1 MGFFDSIFKGP
12 KNVMGGYI
20 QSGIN
25 ELNKVQ
31 APDIETLKIKLDQL
45 VQQGVI
51 TPEQAQAQLVQGNAY
66 DDVSVNPEARGAQMS
81 ALEELQSQI
90 SNGGLTAVDQSR
102 IQHTLD
108 DVNNT
113 ERGQQQSIMEDAHR
127 RGVSGSGI
135 ELANRL
141 MSQQHAADTAG
152 RQGMDIAAMAQQAK
166 MDALKSAASIGG
178 QVESQDYSEQAQKA
192 AAQNT
197 INQFNATN
205 QQQVT
210 LANIAANNAAQ
221 EANLREK
228 QRVADANT
236 SNENANRA
244 RNSGLIQNDYDNK
257 LSKATAVSNLLGQ
270 QGTAAQNHE
279 NAVSKRN
286 TDLFAGAVGTAAT
299 FGAGGM
305 GGPGMAMAANQ
316 SAGGFSQGASSFPQG
331 SPAMAPSTGYD
342 PYQKNKYLNGSLGF
356 SEGGKVPG
364 AAPFPGDD
372 PRNDVID
379 AKLSPGEVVIPRS
392 EAQPSEYDA
401 FMSEMP
407 RSAEMPSADA
417 VRVVL
422 EALSGMGC

>member
-1 MGFFDSIFKGP
+1 MLGAIAAGAALAGVVGGMMNKSQNKMSPYLERAMREINSI
-12 KNVMGGYI
+12 NV
-20 QSGIN
+20 
-25 ELNKVQ
+25 
-31 APDIETLKIKLDQL
+31 PDPESLKIKLDQL

-51 TPEQAQAQLVQGNAY
+51 TPEMAQASLVDNNAY
-66 DDVSVNPEARGAQMS
+66 DDVQVNTQARGAQMS
-81 ALEELQSQI
+81 ALEELQNQI

-127 RGVSGSGI
+127 RGVSGSGL

-166 MDALKSAASIGG
+166 MDALKSAASLGG
-178 QVESQDYSEQAQKA
+178 QIESQDYSEQAQKA

-205 QQQVT
+205 QQEVT
-210 LANIAANNAAQ
+210 LSNIAARNSAQ
-221 EANLREK
+221 QANLQEK
-228 QRVADANT
+228 QRVSDANT
-236 SNENANRA
+236 TMTNANRERDA
-244 RNSGLIQNDYDNK
+244 SVAQQTFDNRMT
-257 LSKATAVSNLLGQ
+257 KANATGALLGQ
-270 QGTAAQNHE
+270 QGNAAQH
-279 NAVSKRN
+279 ASDVN
-286 TDLFAGAVGTAAT
+286 TSNKQNIFSGLTSAGTILGVAAT
-299 FGAGGM
+299 GQKPTTTDPKKSPYMMSDGGR
-305 GGPGMAMAANQ
+305 
-316 SAGGFSQGASSFPQG
+316 
-331 SPAMAPSTGYD
+331 
-342 PYQKNKYLNGSLGF
+342 
-356 SEGGKVPG
+356 VPG
-364 AAPFPGDD
+364 QAPFPGDD